1 MVVYWTQC
9 PLLARSGPHIRL
21 ILSLARGRNEVEAEV
36 FADHFAWVKRAA
48 FAYFETLADF
58 GISSLEV

>member
-1 MVVYWTQC
+1 MSAPGTFGSSKRISAEIFYD
-9 PLLARSGPHIRL
+9 LL
-21 ILSLARGRNEVEAEV
+21 EVEAEV

-58 GISSLEV
+58 GISLLEV